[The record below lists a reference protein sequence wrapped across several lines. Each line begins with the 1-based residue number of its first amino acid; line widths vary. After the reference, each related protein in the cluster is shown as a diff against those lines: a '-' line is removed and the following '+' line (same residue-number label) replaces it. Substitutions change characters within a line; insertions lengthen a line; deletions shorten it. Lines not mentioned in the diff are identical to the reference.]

1 MGLKTYSI
9 CNGNIDGKQDV
20 TITEMSNAWGLS
32 RNTLYSRLNR
42 GIFDVDKLSRK
53 LDGRGVGKQLSQDP
67 IIKKQLNLEE
77 RMKQR
82 NFYEPLSRLLLKT
95 I

>member
-9 CNGNIDGKQDV
+9 CNGNINGKTDV

>member
-1 MGLKTYSI
+1 MGIKTYTI
-9 CNGNIDGKQDV
+9 CNFNINGKQDV
-20 TITEMSNAWGLS
+20 TITEMSTAWGLS

-42 GIFDVDKLSRK
+42 GIFDVKTLSRPVGSSYNNHNPNK
-53 LDGRGVGKQLSQDP
+53 LRSLKV
-67 IIKKQLNLEE
+67 EE
-77 RMKQR
+77 LIQKR

>member
-1 MGLKTYSI
+1 
-9 CNGNIDGKQDV
+9 
-20 TITEMSNAWGLS
+20 MSNAWGLS

>member
-77 RMKQR
+77 RIKQR

>member
-9 CNGNIDGKQDV
+9 CNGNINGKTDV

-53 LDGRGVGKQLSQDP
+53 LDGRGGGKQLSQDP

>member
-1 MGLKTYSI
+1 MSIKTYHI
-9 CNGNIDGKQDV
+9 RNGNINGKTDV
-20 TITEMSNAWGLS
+20 TIAEMADAWGLS
-32 RNTLYSRLNR
+32 KNTLYSRLNR
-42 GIFDVDKLSRK
+42 GMFDVEKLSRK
-53 LDGRGVGKQLSQDP
+53 LDGRGGGKQLSQDP

-77 RMKQR
+77 RIKQR